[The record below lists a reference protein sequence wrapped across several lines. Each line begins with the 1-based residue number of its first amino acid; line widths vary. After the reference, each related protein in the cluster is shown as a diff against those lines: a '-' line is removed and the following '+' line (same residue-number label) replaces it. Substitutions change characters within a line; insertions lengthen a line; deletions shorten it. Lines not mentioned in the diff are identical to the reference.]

1 MKRIFLMAVALAF
14 TGAALAQ
21 QYKWTDDKGRTQYG
35 DVPPPGVN
43 ATRLKGPPAPSSP
56 PPLPAAAGAKG
67 PLTAAER
74 DAAFRKRQEEAQKA
88 REQQELAARD
98 GQAKK
103 ENCARAQDHVRTIE
117 SGQRLSRTDS
127 KGERQ
132 YLDDSQVAQELAKA
146 RQAAQEWCK

>member
-1 MKRIFLMAVALAF
+1 MHLP
-14 TGAALAQ
+14 GA
-21 QYKWTDDKGRTQYG
+21 
-35 DVPPPGVN
+35 P
-43 ATRLKGPPAPSSP
+43 
-56 PPLPAAAGAKG
+56 
-67 PLTAAER
+67 AER
-74 DAAFRKRQEEAQKA
+74 VDHGIGDAVEE
-88 REQQELAARD
+88 RLEELASRD
-98 GQAKK
+98 AQAKK